1 MFTLCVNSTYTASVT
16 DYPLGDVYGLGYRKL
31 TMNRIEYATRQKCIH
46 LIFLPNKILQ
56 NLINFKAKDVMYL
69 GVASWKLVFFIFLL
83 AYVNFRY

>member
-31 TMNRIEYATRQKCIH
+31 MNRIEYATRQKCIH

-56 NLINFKAKDVMYL
+56 KLINLKAKGVMYL
-69 GVASWKLVFFIFLL
+69 GVPS
-83 AYVNFRY
+83 

>member
-31 TMNRIEYATRQKCIH
+31 MNWIEYATRQKCIH

-56 NLINFKAKDVMYL
+56 NLINLKAKGVMSL
-69 GVASWKLVFFIFLL
+69 GVPS
-83 AYVNFRY
+83 